1 MIRWTVLVW
10 FFVYVGLQQ
19 LELAVKFAVVFGVG
33 TNIQHVSTDW
43 VKVVT
48 LTACDTLSALTFG
61 LSKLSPVV
69 TTLIV

>member
-1 MIRWTVLVW
+1 MVW

-19 LELAVKFAVVFGVG
+19 LELAVKFAVVFAVG
-33 TNIQHVSTDW
+33 TNIQQVSTNW

-48 LTACDTLSALTFG
+48 LAACETLSALTFT
-61 LSKLSPVV
+61 LSKLAPVV

>member
-1 MIRWTVLVW
+1 MVW

-19 LELAVKFAVVFGVG
+19 LELAVKFAVVFAVG
-33 TNIQHVSTDW
+33 TNIQQVSTNW

-48 LTACDTLSALTFG
+48 LAACDTLSTLTFT
-61 LSKLSPVV
+61 LSKLSTVV

>member
-1 MIRWTVLVW
+1 MVW
-10 FFVYVGLQQ
+10 FFVYVGLKQ

-33 TNIQHVSTDW
+33 TNIQHVSTNW
-43 VKVVT
+43 VKVIT
-48 LTACDTLSALTFG
+48 LTDCETLSALTFT